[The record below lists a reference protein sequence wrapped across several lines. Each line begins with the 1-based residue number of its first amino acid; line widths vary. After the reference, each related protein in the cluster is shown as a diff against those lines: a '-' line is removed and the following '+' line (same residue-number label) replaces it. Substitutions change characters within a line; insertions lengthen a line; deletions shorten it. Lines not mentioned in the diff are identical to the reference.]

1 MKFFARIILGLAI
14 VAVAAVG
21 VLWMLMGLK
30 EGSSLEELPFTIAG
44 LLATVG
50 LAVVW
55 WLAVGRSLALAV
67 PMWLVLALPGLL
79 AAQQTLSL
87 GVGLVV
93 GLRLEREAVIES
105 YAEEPIL
112 WAGFDGPVG
121 MTVRFD
127 LVHPDGTDGLFLGP
141 EIRMG
146 PALDIP
152 RSALHA
158 TLTSG
163 SGYFKD
169 YFLDQTVAELTLL
182 KPVLFQRLYVHPQAE
197 QEYQQWVSSYEF
209 DPGTRTGLAF
219 HLHPG
224 IVEYLD
230 GDAMICLGKQ
240 APGVPHCRDDQEPA
254 TAACLKPGRRTPAEP
269 VDHQGDDL
277 SALWTVAIR
286 PGMTADLSA
295 TLTSVLRGRSRLQG
309 DAPAWSAMQR
319 RLEPVG
325 LANAG
330 YRACAPGEDSHTA
343 FRICYCR
350 D

>member
-1 MKFFARIILGLAI
+1 MKILARIVLGCAI

-21 VLWMLMGLK
+21 VLWMLVGFK
-30 EGSSLEELPFTIAG
+30 EGSSLEELPYTIAG
-44 LLATVG
+44 LLGAVG

-55 WLAVGRSLALAV
+55 WYAVGRSLALAV
-67 PMWLVLALPGLL
+67 PMWLILALPGLL
-79 AAQQTLSL
+79 AAQQSLSL

-105 YAEEPIL
+105 YAEEPIV
-112 WAGFDGPVG
+112 WPGFDGPVG

-127 LVHPDGTDGLFLGP
+127 LIHPDGTDGLILGP

-182 KPVLFQRLYVHPQAE
+182 KPVLFQRLYVNPQAE
-197 QEYQQWVSSYEF
+197 QEYQRWVSSYQF
-209 DPGTRTGLAF
+209 NPGTRTSLEF
-219 HLHPG
+219 YLHPG
-224 IVEYLD
+224 IVDYLVSESKV
-230 GDAMICLGKQ
+230 CLSKQ
-240 APGVPHCRDDQEPA
+240 APGVPHCRDDQDNM
-254 TAACLKPGRRTPAEP
+254 TAACLKPGRRVPAEP
-269 VDHQGDDL
+269 VDHRGTDL

-295 TLTSVLRGRSRLQG
+295 TLTSVLRGQSRLQG

-319 RLEPVG
+319 RLEPAG
-325 LANAG
+325 LTAAG
-330 YRACAPGEDSHTA
+330 YRACAPGEDSHTSS
-343 FRICYCR
+343 RICYCR